1 MLGIIISVIIGIL
14 GGLFFKN
21 GFILENVDSFIS
33 LGLFLLLFFVGMDIG
48 NNNEV
53 FNQLKNM
60 SKKILLLPIITILG
74 SLIGGA
80 IASYFIS
87 LSLGESIAIS
97 SGMGWYSFSAIEL
110 SKINAHLGG
119 VAFLSNVLRELSA
132 ILFIPFIAKKIGSYE
147 SVATAGAT
155 AMDSVLPVIN
165 KSNPPDVAIIAF
177 YSGLVITIIV
187 PILVPSVVSLFKL
200 MFLFSN

>member
-119 VAFLSNVLRELSA
+119 VAFLSNVLREFSA
-132 ILFIPFIAKKIGSYE
+132 ILFIPFITKKIGSYE

-177 YSGLVITIIV
+177 YSGLVITVIV

-200 MFLFSN
+200 I

>member
-119 VAFLSNVLRELSA
+119 VAFLSNVLREFSA

-165 KSNPPDVAIIAF
+165 KSNPPDIAIIAF
-177 YSGLVITIIV
+177 YSGLVITVIV

-200 MFLFSN
+200 I

>member
-33 LGLFLLLFFVGMDIG
+33 LGLFLLLFIVGMDIG

-119 VAFLSNVLRELSA
+119 VAFLSNVLREFSA

-177 YSGLVITIIV
+177 YSGLVITVIV

-200 MFLFSN
+200 I

>member
-21 GFILENVDSFIS
+21 GFILENIDSFIS

-53 FNQLKNM
+53 FNQLRNM

-187 PILVPSVVSLFKL
+187 PILVPSVVSL
-200 MFLFSN
+200 SN

>member
-21 GFILENVDSFIS
+21 GFILENIDSFIS

-53 FNQLKNM
+53 FNQLRSM

-200 MFLFSN
+200 I

>member
-21 GFILENVDSFIS
+21 SFILENVDSFIS

-177 YSGLVITIIV
+177 YSGLVITVIV

-200 MFLFSN
+200 I

>member
-1 MLGIIISVIIGIL
+1 MLGIIISVSIGIL

-21 GFILENVDSFIS
+21 GFILENIDSFIS

-53 FNQLKNM
+53 FNQLRNM

-200 MFLFSN
+200 I

>member
-119 VAFLSNVLRELSA
+119 VAFLSNVLREFSA

-165 KSNPPDVAIIAF
+165 KSNPPNVAIIAF
-177 YSGLVITIIV
+177 YSGLVITVIV

-200 MFLFSN
+200 I

>member
-53 FNQLKNM
+53 FNQLRNM

-132 ILFIPFIAKKIGSYE
+132 ILFIPFIAKKICSYE

-200 MFLFSN
+200 I

>member
-21 GFILENVDSFIS
+21 GFILENIDSFIS

-48 NNNEV
+48 NNNEA
-53 FNQLKNM
+53 FNQLRNM

-200 MFLFSN
+200 I

>member
-119 VAFLSNVLRELSA
+119 VAFLSNVLREFSA

-155 AMDSVLPVIN
+155 AMDSVLTVIN

-200 MFLFSN
+200 I

>member
-21 GFILENVDSFIS
+21 GFILENIDSFIS

-53 FNQLKNM
+53 FNQLRNM

-200 MFLFSN
+200 I

>member
-21 GFILENVDSFIS
+21 GFILENIDSFIS

-53 FNQLKNM
+53 FNQLRNM

-187 PILVPSVVSLFKL
+187 PILVSSVVSLFKL
-200 MFLFSN
+200 I

>member
-21 GFILENVDSFIS
+21 GFILENIDSFIS

-53 FNQLKNM
+53 FNQLRNM

-119 VAFLSNVLRELSA
+119 VAFLSNVLREFSA

-200 MFLFSN
+200 I

>member
-119 VAFLSNVLRELSA
+119 IAFLSNVLREFSA

-177 YSGLVITIIV
+177 YSGLVITVIV

-200 MFLFSN
+200 I

>member
-21 GFILENVDSFIS
+21 GFILENIDSFIS

-97 SGMGWYSFSAIEL
+97 SGMGWYSFTAIEL

-119 VAFLSNVLRELSA
+119 VAFLSNVLREFSA

-200 MFLFSN
+200 I

>member
-53 FNQLKNM
+53 FNQLRNM

-119 VAFLSNVLRELSA
+119 VAFLSNVLREFSA

-200 MFLFSN
+200 I

>member
-21 GFILENVDSFIS
+21 GFILENIDSFIS

-53 FNQLKNM
+53 FNQLRNM

-177 YSGLVITIIV
+177 YSGLVITILV

-200 MFLFSN
+200 I

>member
-1 MLGIIISVIIGIL
+1 MLGIIISVIIGIF

-21 GFILENVDSFIS
+21 GFILENIDSFIS

-53 FNQLKNM
+53 FNQLRNM

-177 YSGLVITIIV
+177 YSGLVITILV

-200 MFLFSN
+200 I

>member
-21 GFILENVDSFIS
+21 DFILENVDSFIS

-119 VAFLSNVLRELSA
+119 VAFLSNVLREFSA

-177 YSGLVITIIV
+177 YSGLVITVIV

-200 MFLFSN
+200 I

>member
-21 GFILENVDSFIS
+21 GFILENIDSFIS

-53 FNQLKNM
+53 FNQLRNM

-177 YSGLVITIIV
+177 YSGLVITVIV

-200 MFLFSN
+200 I

>member
-21 GFILENVDSFIS
+21 SFILENVDSFIS

-119 VAFLSNVLRELSA
+119 VAFLSNVLREFSA

-177 YSGLVITIIV
+177 YSGLVITVIV

-200 MFLFSN
+200 I

>member
-21 GFILENVDSFIS
+21 GFILENIDSFIS

-53 FNQLKNM
+53 FNQLRNM

-177 YSGLVITIIV
+177 Y
-187 PILVPSVVSLFKL
+187 
-200 MFLFSN
+200 

>member
-119 VAFLSNVLRELSA
+119 VAFLSNVLREFSA

-177 YSGLVITIIV
+177 CSGLVITVIV

-200 MFLFSN
+200 I

>member
-21 GFILENVDSFIS
+21 GFILENIDSFIS

-97 SGMGWYSFSAIEL
+97 SGMGWYSDR
-110 SKINAHLGG
+110 K
-119 VAFLSNVLRELSA
+119 
-132 ILFIPFIAKKIGSYE
+132 
-147 SVATAGAT
+147 
-155 AMDSVLPVIN
+155 
-165 KSNPPDVAIIAF
+165 
-177 YSGLVITIIV
+177 
-187 PILVPSVVSLFKL
+187 SVV
-200 MFLFSN
+200 

>member
-21 GFILENVDSFIS
+21 GFILENIDSFIS

-119 VAFLSNVLRELSA
+119 VAFLSNVLREFSA

-200 MFLFSN
+200 I

>member
-119 VAFLSNVLRELSA
+119 VAFLSNVLREFSA

-177 YSGLVITIIV
+177 YSGLVITVIV

-200 MFLFSN
+200 I

>member
-21 GFILENVDSFIS
+21 GFILENIDSFIS

-200 MFLFSN
+200 I

>member
-119 VAFLSNVLRELSA
+119 VAFLSNVLREFSA

-177 YSGLVITIIV
+177 YSGLVITVIV
-187 PILVPSVVSLFKL
+187 PILVPSVISLFKL
-200 MFLFSN
+200 I

>member
-21 GFILENVDSFIS
+21 GFILENIDSFIS

-53 FNQLKNM
+53 FNQLRNM

-74 SLIGGA
+74 SLIGRA

-200 MFLFSN
+200 I

>member
-21 GFILENVDSFIS
+21 GFILENIDFFIS

-119 VAFLSNVLRELSA
+119 VAFLSNVLREFSA

-177 YSGLVITIIV
+177 YSGLVITVIV

-200 MFLFSN
+200 I

>member
-119 VAFLSNVLRELSA
+119 VAFLSNVLREFSA

-177 YSGLVITIIV
+177 YSGLVITVIV

-200 MFLFSN
+200 V

>member
-21 GFILENVDSFIS
+21 GFILENVDFFIS

-119 VAFLSNVLRELSA
+119 VAFLSNVLREFSA

-177 YSGLVITIIV
+177 YSGLVITVIV

-200 MFLFSN
+200 I

>member
-1 MLGIIISVIIGIL
+1 MLGIIISVIIVIL

-119 VAFLSNVLRELSA
+119 VAFLSNVLREFSA

-177 YSGLVITIIV
+177 YSGLVITVIV

-200 MFLFSN
+200 I